1 MNFIQIKKLLIGLK
15 ENVSLKLYTSFKIG
29 GKARYFYIA
38 NSQEQIKNALKVS
51 KRLKIP
57 FFILGGGTNI
67 LVSDNGFNGLVIK
80 LNNKKLVFDKKR
92 PQVIFAEAGVSLG
105 RILSLAKRKGLTGLE
120 WAAGIPGT
128 LGGAIRGNAGA
139 FGGSI
144 SQVVRKIRLLD
155 IRNQKIKIREIK
167 PEEAKFSYRNSIF
180 KKDKN
185 LVILSAEL
193 ELKRGDIEKINNKIS
208 QYLNYRKRTQP
219 LNFFSSGSI
228 FKNIAKKSLTKDSL
242 KKIKKLLDKD
252 KFYLLKQELIPAGL
266 LIQICGLKGMKIGQA
281 MVSEKHCNFI
291 VNLGRAK
298 ADDVLILISL
308 IKQQVRDKLGIQ
320 LEEEIVYVGFKS

>member
-1 MNFIQIKKLLIGLK
+1 MNSPQIKKLLIGLK

>member
-1 MNFIQIKKLLIGLK
+1 MNSPQIKKLLIGLK

-38 NSQEQIKNALKVS
+38 NNQEQIKNALETS
-51 KRLKIP
+51 KRFKIP

-193 ELKRGDIEKINNKIS
+193 ELKKGDIEKINNKIS